1 MTLTDEQLAA
11 IEARNDRS
19 MPLSLSGVRSRFGGE
34 PVLTLY
40 GPDDKTY
47 VFVLYGTGSVDDHDP
62 AYATANSIE
71 NSRTDIRAL
80 LDEVGRLRASI
91 SPCDICGAAD
101 HNLRANRLEGEVT
114 ALRHD
119 ITRHMEIAN
128 ERLAEI
134 EKLRSGMIRAGLH
147 KEAPCRI
154 CGYNGPGFYQP
165 DTHSCVALA
174 ASHD

>member
-1 MTLTDEQLAA
+1 MTLTDEQLAEIRA
-11 IEARNDRS
+11 RLGLFEEASAKEIMGKPHPIS
-19 MPLSLSGVRSRFGGE
+19 MTIFFRAAP
-34 PVLTLY
+34 
-40 GPDDKTY
+40 
-47 VFVLYGTGSVDDHDP
+47 
-62 AYATANSIE
+62 
-71 NSRTDIRAL
+71 TDIRAL
-80 LDEVGRLRASI
+80 LDEI
-91 SPCDICGAAD
+91 
-101 HNLRANRLEGEVT
+101 T

-119 ITRHMEIAN
+119 VTRHMEIAN